1 MGREGRLV
9 LHVYRSHNW
18 LSGAAGVRVSVA
30 DTGPGI
36 SAGERRHLF
45 EPFFTTKGERGTGL
59 GLWVTRGLV
68 HKHGGSIRLR
78 SRSGVTKSGTCFN
91 VFFPTAALSW
101 PAAERRQKAA

>member
-1 MGREGRLV
+1 
-9 LHVYRSHNW
+9 
-18 LSGAAGVRVSVA
+18 
-30 DTGPGI
+30 
-36 SAGERRHLF
+36 LF